1 MKNFAEFLVSKNLTE
16 ETMKTKSA
24 EEVAGLYNEYN
35 DIKRTEIDAAIEG
48 KASKDSIVSLQAELL
63 AVKNEQ
69 MEVLKAHGI
78 ALKKLN
84 DGLTAEN
91 FNEIVTLKGELSKN
105 VEQLKAIK
113 GGSNEKLKLK
123 VAGTIT
129 GANVS
134 GGNVP
139 VEQRIAGYD
148 DIQSRRVRLMD
159 IVQSAAATSNIIS
172 WVSKANRD
180 GAAGQTGEGLLK
192 NQIDFDWVVAS
203 ETLKKTTA
211 YIKVSQEMLEDIPF
225 MESAIQ
231 QELIGEVMRAVE
243 AGVYEGDGTGNNLN
257 GIRTVASAFSAG
269 SHALT
274 VDNANEA
281 DVLVVANENIELAE
295 FDGANYILMNPADVN
310 KLLLIKASTTD
321 RRYIDRLVM
330 VAGQMSLDGIPIIK
344 TTLVTAGEYLIG
356 DFTKAYVY
364 SKGMIDVQ
372 VGLENDDFTKNLV
385 TVLAEWRGLALV
397 KTNERAAFVAGV
409 FATDKAALE
418 TV

>member
-1 MKNFAEFLVSKNLTE
+1 MKNFAEFLVSKGMTE

-48 KASKDSIVSLQAELL
+48 KASKDAIVSLQAELL

-84 DGLTAEN
+84 EGLQAEN
-91 FNEIVTLKGELSKN
+91 LEKVISLKGELQKN
-105 VEQLKAIK
+105 VEQLKKIK
-113 GGSNEKLKLK
+113 EGSNEKLHIKA
-123 VAGTIT
+123 AGTIT

-139 VEQRIAGYD
+139 VEQRLAGYD
-148 DIQSRRVRLMD
+148 DIASRRVRLMD
-159 IVQSAAATSNIIS
+159 IVQQGAATSNIIS

-180 GAAGQTGEGLLK
+180 GAAGQTGEGLAK

-243 AGVYEGDGTGNNLN
+243 LGVYSGDGTGNNLN
-257 GIRTVASAFSAG
+257 GIVTVASAFAAG
-269 SHALT
+269 THALT

-281 DVLVVANENIELAE
+281 DVLVVANENIELANH
-295 FDGANYILMNPADVN
+295 DGANYILMNPADVN
-310 KLLLIKASTTD
+310 KLLLIKASATD
-321 RRYIDRLVM
+321 KRYIDRLVM
-330 VAGQMSLDGIPIIK
+330 IAGQMSLDGIPIIK
-344 TTLVTAGEYLIG
+344 TTLVTAGTYLIG
-356 DFTKAYVY
+356 DFSKAWVY

-385 TVLAEWRGLALV
+385 TILAEWRGLALV
-397 KTNERAAFVAGV
+397 KTNDRTAFVAGT

-418 TV
+418 TA

>member
-1 MKNFAEFLVSKNLTE
+1 MKNFAEFLVSKSLTE

-35 DIKRTEIDAAIEG
+35 DLKRTELDSAIEG
-48 KASKDSIVSLQAELL
+48 KASKDSIIMLQKELSTMKD
-63 AVKNEQ
+63 AQ
-69 MEVLKAHGI
+69 MTVLKEHGI

-91 FNEIVTLKGELSKN
+91 FNEVMSVKGELSKN

-113 GGSNEKLKLK
+113 GGSNDKLRFK

-139 VEQRIAGYD
+139 VEQRIAGFD
-148 DIQSRRVRLMD
+148 DIASRRTRLLD
-159 IVQSAAATSNIIS
+159 IVSTSAAESNIIS

-180 GAAGQTGEGLLK
+180 GAAGATGEGLAK

-203 ETLKKTTA
+203 EALKKITA
-211 YIKVSQEMLEDIPF
+211 YIKVSQEMLEDVSF
-225 MESAIQ
+225 MESAINA
-231 QELIGEVMRAVE
+231 ELIGEVMRSVE
-243 AGVYEGDGTGNNLN
+243 AGVYEGAGTGILLN
-257 GIRTVASAFSAG
+257 GIKTVATAFSAG
-269 SHALT
+269 SHALA

-281 DVLVVANENIELAE
+281 DVLVVANEQIELAE
-295 FDGANYILMNPADVN
+295 HDAANYILMNPADVN
-310 KLLLIKASTTD
+310 KLLLIKASATD
-321 RRYIDRLVM
+321 KRYIDRLVM
-330 VAGQMSLDGIPIIK
+330 IAGNMSLDGIPILK
-344 TTLVTAGEYLIG
+344 TTLVTVGTYLVG
-356 DFTKAYVY
+356 DFTKAFVY

-385 TVLAEWRGLALV
+385 TILAEWRGLSLV
-397 KTNERAAFVAGV
+397 KTNDRTAFVTGV

-418 TV
+418 TA